1 MSRAPASP
9 ESNKRRAQQ
18 DVDRWLREQGMPT
31 LVPWRGWFEDLPRR
45 VAPLVAAVA
54 AVTAATA
61 LALLT
66 IAFVYYLG
74 ESEGA
79 TGLLLIGLIVVL
91 TGVVWAI
98 AWLTLR
104 GVRRMLRGPGTT
116 GKSGLAVAII
126 VVGGVVYYAVFAL
139 LDPTRSFVSIS
150 VEVVVVLASCTLIA
164 ALGGTALTA
173 WASRL
178 ALRNISAI
186 GHMAS
191 LAVPVILMLV
201 IFALL
206 SAEVWQV
213 ATQMTWSTLWSVAA
227 VIAALEITV
236 VLSVCIAELRELRDG
251 DPSHY
256 QELVHGSPV
265 AGEVE
270 RAGTVVRAIPLSWL
284 QRANAV
290 LVVSAAQLIQAA
302 LFATLLTTLLCILG
316 GLMVTPDVL
325 FEWLGDD
332 SSQIEPLVI
341 GTVTFPLTTNLLKT
355 ATVLAI
361 IASLPFVF
369 SAVSEQRYRNRFFDP
384 IMSDIRRTIAVYEV
398 ATATGVWSR
407 QDSPARE

>member
-1 MSRAPASP
+1 
-9 ESNKRRAQQ
+9 
-18 DVDRWLREQGMPT
+18 MPT
-31 LVPWRGWFEDLPRR
+31 LVPWHGWFEDLPRR

-54 AVTAATA
+54 TVTVATA
-61 LALLT
+61 LAALA
-66 IAFVYYLG
+66 IAVVYFLG
-74 ESEGA
+74 ESEGENESA
-79 TGLLLIGLIVVL
+79 NGLLLIGLTVVL

-104 GVRRMLRGPGTT
+104 GIRRMLRGPATVGR
-116 GKSGLAVAII
+116 SGLAVAII
-126 VVGGVVYYAVFAL
+126 VGGGGVYYGVFAL
-139 LDPTRSFVSIS
+139 LDPTRSSVSLS
-150 VEVVVVLASCTLIA
+150 VEVVVVLASCALIA
-164 ALGGTALTA
+164 ALGGAALTA

-236 VLSVCIAELRELRDG
+236 VLSVCIAELRELRGG
-251 DPSHY
+251 DPRHY
-256 QELVHGSPV
+256 RELVHGSPV
-265 AGEVE
+265 ADEVE
-270 RAGTVVRAIPLSWL
+270 HANTVVRVIPLSWL

-290 LVVSAAQLIQAA
+290 LVVSTAQLIQAA
-302 LFATLLTTLLCILG
+302 LFAALLTTLLCILG

-325 FEWLGDD
+325 AEWLGGDR
-332 SSQIEPLVI
+332 SQITPLVI

-355 ATVLAI
+355 AMVLAI

-398 ATATGVWSR
+398 ATAAGVWSQR
-407 QDSPARE
+407 DWPDQQEQDASTPRS